1 MANRR
6 TLSSSGLAWLLVAL
20 LFVVGGASAQERRSA
35 GSDQAL
41 KRAQYMLRLLNQE
54 KSELESQVAGLK
66 EEKTDLA
73 NEVERLEAQ
82 VADTEGRLEA
92 SRQVNDRLAERIR
105 SDLEKYKDLL
115 GRYQNTVRNL
125 KAANGDNQLL
135 VEAVRERE
143 AWIEACGAKNRQMFE
158 ANQDLMRRYQDLA
171 LRHAEGIFGIE
182 RVSYENEVQEYRFR
196 IEDLTVTAYE
206 PSMDASAHVR
216 TPRQGLP
223 EAREGA
229 QVSASPA
236 PPAAGATK
244 VPAAGSGDS

>member
-1 MANRR
+1 LENLR
-6 TLSSSGLAWLLVAL
+6 TLSSRRLAWLLVAL
-20 LFVVGGASAQERRSA
+20 LFVGGGASAQERRSA

-54 KSELESQVAGLK
+54 KSELESQVAGLE
-66 EEKTDLA
+66 EEKRDLA
-73 NEVERLEAQ
+73 KEVGRLEAQ

-92 SRQVNDRLAERIR
+92 SQEVNDRLAERIR

-115 GRYQNTVRNL
+115 GRHRNTVRAL
-125 KAANGDNQLL
+125 REANNDNQMLI
-135 VEAVRERE
+135 EAVRERE
-143 AWIEACGAKNRQMFE
+143 EWIDTCREQNEGLFE
-158 ANQDLMRRYQDLA
+158 ANQDLMQRYKDLA
-171 LRHAEGIFGIE
+171 FRHTEGIFGIE

-223 EAREGA
+223 EAQEGA
-229 QVSASPA
+229 QVPASP
-236 PPAAGATK
+236 PPTSL
-244 VPAAGSGDS
+244 GSDESVRDGE